1 MLKLVYIGLIIIIT
15 IWTIYL
21 YIDSDQDYKNEM
33 IRINSIE
40 NKRRK
45 RRDFINHHRL
55 NSTPCQTSNL
65 NSPRDCF
72 LGSNYRC
79 KWSELADRCNQL

>member
-21 YIDSDQDYKNEM
+21 YIDTDQDYKNEM
-33 IRINSIE
+33 IRINNIE

-55 NSTPCQTSNL
+55 NSNPCQTSNL